1 MSQPQRSTRK
11 TRFAAASAAFLSAAF
26 LLPAAANA
34 QNAESIE
41 AETIEVETIKAE
53 KPPTLRPSTRGP
65 ITVIRPASLWF
76 VTLDTNGDYKI
87 SRRELEAG
95 LTKTFDQEDSNQDGR
110 LSLFDIENWR
120 KHALGSPDAA
130 PHALQFDDN
139 YDSTITRK
147 EFNATLTHLF
157 DRADANEDNVIE
169 FSELITVTERPGRRK
184 QAEDNSSQR
193 REKSQQRR
201 PRGR

>member
-34 QNAESIE
+34 QN

-87 SRRELEAG
+87 TRKELEAG
-95 LTKTFDQEDSNQDGR
+95 LAKTFDQEDSNQDGR

-147 EFNATLTHLF
+147 EFDTTLTHLF

-169 FSELITVTERPGRRK
+169 FSELITVMERPGRRR
-184 QAEDNSSQR
+184 QAEDNSSER
-193 REKSQQRR
+193 RERSQQRR